1 MKSLLAFGVALQIS
15 SAYAQGVE
23 PMPCVDAAN
32 TIEKNLCL
40 GREVEA
46 LDKVISAQVSRIAAV
61 LRKRDADEPVVRLAP
76 AFASSQA
83 KWQQF
88 RDAECSF
95 RSLSFGSGT
104 GATAEFA
111 FCKME
116 HGRLRLNHLQGFRYQ

>member
-1 MKSLLAFGVALQIS
+1 M
-15 SAYAQGVE
+15 
-23 PMPCVDAAN
+23 
-32 TIEKNLCL
+32 EKNFCL

-95 RSLSFGSGT
+95 RNLSYGNGT
-104 GATAEFA
+104 GAPAEYA
-111 FCKME
+111 FCKIE
-116 HGRLRLNHLQGFRYQ
+116 HGRLRLSHLQGWQ